1 MTFNLLLL
9 IITVV
14 FTNALSVYEA
24 TANPTNVL
32 FIIIVNIIGNIVLFS
47 VYILNNYVAVK
58 NKILDSLKDLT
69 SDNNLKPLEKILLEN
84 GISINYAMRLEETF
98 GEDGWVKQIDSP
110 NEGDIYLAIAITEQP
125 NGKQI
130 GIAPTLFNADEN
142 AWYVMNTKTFEFS
155 VLDNIICFKSLDT
168 LPKDLKDKF
177 SKIGD

>member
-9 IITVV
+9 IIAIV
-14 FTNALSVYEA
+14 FTNALSIYEA
-24 TANPTNVL
+24 TANLTNVL
-32 FIIIVNIIGNIVLFS
+32 FIVIVNIIGNIVLFS

-58 NKILDSLKDLT
+58 KTILNSLKDLT
-69 SDNNLKPLEKILLEN
+69 SDDLKPLEKILLEN
-84 GISINYAMRLEETF
+84 GISINYALRLEETF
-98 GEDGWVKQIDSP
+98 GEEGWVKTIDSP

-125 NGKQI
+125 NGKRI

-142 AWYVMNTKTFEFS
+142 AWYVMNAKTLEFS